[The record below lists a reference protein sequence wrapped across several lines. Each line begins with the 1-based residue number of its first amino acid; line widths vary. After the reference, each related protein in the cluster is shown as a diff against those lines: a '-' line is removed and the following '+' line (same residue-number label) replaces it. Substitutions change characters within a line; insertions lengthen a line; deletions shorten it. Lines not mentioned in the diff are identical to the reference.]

1 MNIERGFQ
9 LICLFD
15 EGKSIDFLSKEKIKL
30 LLILFT
36 WLLASSNRR
45 LRDITSKAM
54 IEILKNNFEFSE
66 YLLQKFETVND
77 PYIIQRLYGI
87 VLWCLYEKK
96 KFHMKMSFNL

>member
-1 MNIERGFQ
+1 M
-9 LICLFD
+9 ICLFD
-15 EGKSIDFLSKEKIKL
+15 EGNKIDSLSKEKIKL

-87 VLWCLYEKK
+87 VLGACTKK